1 MIKLEDRNGAEFC
14 LGPTHEEEITAL
26 VADAISS
33 YRQLPQRLYQM
44 GKLEKIRCCEVRR
57 GINRVRADRK
67 YRDEIRLRFGLM
79 RAREFVMKDLYTF
92 DATRE
97 KAMETYDLVRSAYDA
112 IFRRIGL
119 EYRVVRSWISSSFW
133 KDRRDSSIVG
143 L

>member
-1 MIKLEDRNGAEFC
+1 M
-14 LGPTHEEEITAL
+14 
-26 VADAISS
+26 
-33 YRQLPQRLYQM
+33 
-44 GKLEKIRCCEVRR
+44 
-57 GINRVRADRK
+57 
-67 YRDEIRLRFGLM
+67 RFGLM

>member
-1 MIKLEDRNGAEFC
+1 MRSR
-14 LGPTHEEEITAL
+14 PTNSFLNVFIRWVSLFSLLLFKSSTDQVL
-26 VADAISS
+26 V
-33 YRQLPQRLYQM
+33 
-44 GKLEKIRCCEVRR
+44 
-57 GINRVRADRK
+57 DRK

-92 DATRE
+92 DATHE
-97 KAMETYDLVRSAYDA
+97 KALETYELVRSAYDT

-133 KDRRDSSIVG
+133 KDRRHSFIFE